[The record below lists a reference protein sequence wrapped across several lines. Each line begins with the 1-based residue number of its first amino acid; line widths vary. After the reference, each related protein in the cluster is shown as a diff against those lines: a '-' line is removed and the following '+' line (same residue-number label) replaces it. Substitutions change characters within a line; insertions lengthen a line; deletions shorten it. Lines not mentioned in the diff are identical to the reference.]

1 MEKGKKG
8 KRKKIS
14 KNLSRSF
21 DPRRVKG
28 STKEGREEE
37 REVLFL
43 ARAKTGTANLL
54 PESWTRQKLP
64 LPHLHRPRDRIA
76 RHDVSIN
83 YEGTPANGDP
93 SPPPHTHTHTFSNQ
107 AVEFSSNVAL
117 FTADLCWN
125 NVRPR
130 LQIAFQRASSSSSS
144 SSERGERYGAKN
156 FEMHNKGGRTTNEG
170 RKNRVVRAEFKLL
183 TLEGNS
189 REMVQSACCPPL
201 PSAARLS
208 VKEFGASR
216 PQSRLLITV
225 RCCCVCPGFRGA
237 THRRKEVEA
246 VAFRAFSFA
255 RRLSFEMDERRNV
268 GKAWKKK
275 KL

>member
-93 SPPPHTHTHTFSNQ
+93 SPPPHTHTYTH
-107 AVEFSSNVAL
+107 
-117 FTADLCWN
+117 
-125 NVRPR
+125 
-130 LQIAFQRASSSSSS
+130 IFQPSR
-144 SSERGERYGAKN
+144 
-156 FEMHNKGGRTTNEG
+156 
-170 RKNRVVRAEFKLL
+170 RVF
-183 TLEGNS
+183 
-189 REMVQSACCPPL
+189 
-201 PSAARLS
+201 
-208 VKEFGASR
+208 
-216 PQSRLLITV
+216 I
-225 RCCCVCPGFRGA
+225 
-237 THRRKEVEA
+237 
-246 VAFRAFSFA
+246 
-255 RRLSFEMDERRNV
+255 ERRFIYGRSLLEQRPPPFANSFSTCFFFF
-268 GKAWKKK
+268 
-275 KL
+275 LFFF